1 MPEPM
6 DAREVTFT
14 NETDDG
20 RMASVSF
27 QIGKMLPIEAKRVF
41 IHNVRP
47 LLGGITR
54 VKGGGDV
61 GLPQIIVG
69 TITEAPADQY
79 DILVQK
85 LYANIKYST
94 QEQPQ
99 FMPLARDEE
108 NAFKDLDMGHLLA
121 LEVRAFHVN
130 FQRSYGVLL
139 SEFPQLQWALQQ
151 LSPTT

>member
-1 MPEPM
+1 
-6 DAREVTFT
+6 
-14 NETDDG
+14 
-20 RMASVSF
+20 
-27 QIGKMLPIEAKRVF
+27 MLPIEAKRVF

-139 SEFPQLQWALQQ
+139 SEFPQLTVGFAAAQSDNLDMFFLGAY
-151 LSPTT
+151 SSGACVPGSS